1 MSINWQ
7 QYPIV
12 AFIDSNIALECS
24 ALGGLPWKE
33 ISTTGPILVLVVPT
47 VMQEV
52 DSKKNH
58 ARLADHA
65 RRFNRTLRPLLE
77 GEATVL
83 VRESPA
89 PRVEIALADCTLV
102 DWEQYPEL
110 DRDEPDARV
119 VAQALSAQGPA
130 PESRVVVSQDIRPL
144 HLARRHGLHIHQ
156 VSETWLR
163 PKEVSEAEKKAANL
177 QRQLDAMKDREPL
190 LLLHLSTSQ
199 PSVDVY
205 RIKTLA
211 KEERQAIQETIIRLS
226 PRPVQKH
233 SGLTAIT
240 GDYDHTLDDR
250 YTKWERNRVPQF
262 VRDYERKIELNYGQL
277 KIRFRIENTGKV
289 PAESLLIRLTA
300 TGGWLNERYVIASPS
315 GPSAPRPK
323 RWSPMDIHI
332 PTTLHDSI
340 RSMAQPRKHEFVV
353 LGDPKRS
360 LEVQIACADFRHGM
374 AYEYAVIGRA
384 DPHAVDFRIDAVVT
398 AANLYGEAKTS
409 LVVPRNLI
417 ESSVAD
423 LIDMSTMRFKQPPD
437 MDGHLEKAISARDF
451 SAFEFDG
458 SQDD

>member
-33 ISTTGPILVLVVPT
+33 ISASGPILVLVVPT

-83 VRESPA
+83 VRESPS
-89 PRVEIALADCTLV
+89 PRVEIALADCKRV

-119 VAQALSAQGPA
+119 VAQALSAYGPS

-144 HLARRHGLHIHQ
+144 HLARRHGLSIHQ

-163 PKEVSEAEKKAANL
+163 PREVSEAEKKAANL
-177 QRQLDAMKDREPL
+177 QRQLDAMKDREPQL
-190 LLLHLSTSQ
+190 SLHLSTSQ

-205 RIKTLA
+205 RIKALA
-211 KEERQAIQETIIRLS
+211 LEERQAIQETIIRNS
-226 PRPVQKH
+226 PMPEQEH
-233 SGLTAIT
+233 SQFTSIL
-240 GDYDHTLDDR
+240 GDYDHTLDER
-250 YTKWERNRVPQF
+250 YTKWERNKVPHF
-262 VRDYERKIELNYGQL
+262 VSDYERKIELNYGQL
-277 KIRFRIENTGKV
+277 QIRFRIENTGNV

-300 TGGWLNERYVIASPS
+300 TGGWLNEKYVVASPS

-323 RWSPMDIHI
+323 RRSLMDIHM
-332 PTTLHDSI
+332 PQTLHDSI
-340 RSMAQPRKHEFVV
+340 RSMAQPGKHEFVV
-353 LGDPKRS
+353 LDAPKRS
-360 LEVQIACADFRHGM
+360 IEMQIACADFRHGTE
-374 AYEYAVIGRA
+374 YEYAVIGRA
-384 DPHAVDFRIDAVVT
+384 DPHAAEFHIDAVVT
-398 AANLYGEAKTS
+398 AANLYGEAKAS
-409 LVVPRNLI
+409 IVVPKNLKDG
-417 ESSVAD
+417 SVAD
-423 LIDMSTMRFKQPPD
+423 LIDMSTMHFKQPPY
-437 MDGHLEKAISARDF
+437 MEGHLEKAISARDF

-458 SQDD
+458 SRDN

>member
-7 QYPIV
+7 QYPVV

-24 ALGGLPWKE
+24 SLGGLPWKE
-33 ISTTGPILVLVVPT
+33 ISATGPILVLVVPT

-77 GEATVL
+77 GQSTVL

-89 PRVEIALADCTLV
+89 PRVEISLADYTRV

-119 VAQALSAQGPA
+119 VAQAMAAQGPS
-130 PESRVVVSQDIRPL
+130 PEARVVVSQDIRPL
-144 HLARRHGLHIHQ
+144 HLAKLHGLKIHQ
-156 VSETWLR
+156 VSEAWLR

-177 QRQLDAMKDREPL
+177 QRQLDAMKDREPKL
-190 LLLHLSTSQ
+190 SLHLSTSQ
-199 PSVDVY
+199 SSVDVY
-205 RIKTLA
+205 RIKALA
-211 KEERQAIQETIIRLS
+211 PEERQAIQETIVRNS
-226 PRPVQKH
+226 PMPEQEH
-233 SGLTAIT
+233 SPFTSIL
-240 GDYDHTLDDR
+240 GDYDHTLDER
-250 YTKWERNRVPQF
+250 YTKWERNKVPHF

-277 KIRFRIENTGKV
+277 KIRFRIENLGKV

-300 TGGWLNERYVIASPS
+300 TGGWFNERYVVSSPS

-323 RWSPMDIHI
+323 RRSLMDIHM
-332 PTTLHDSI
+332 PRTLHDSI
-340 RSMAQPRKHEFVV
+340 RSMAQPGKHEFVV
-353 LGDPKRS
+353 LDAPKRS
-360 LEVQIACADFRHGM
+360 LEVRIACSDFRHGTE
-374 AYEYAVIGRA
+374 YEYAVIGRA
-384 DPHAVDFRIDAVVT
+384 DPHAAEFCIDAVVT
-398 AANLYGEAKTS
+398 AANLYGEAEAS
-409 LVVPRNLI
+409 IVVPRNLKD
-417 ESSVAD
+417 SSVAD
-423 LIDMSTMRFKQPPD
+423 LIDMNTMHFRQTPD
-437 MDGHLEKAISARDF
+437 IDGHLEKAISARDF

>member
-7 QYPIV
+7 QYPVV

-33 ISTTGPILVLVVPT
+33 ISATGPILVLVVPT

-65 RRFNRTLRPLLE
+65 RRFNRSLRPLLD
-77 GEATVL
+77 GQATVL

-89 PRVEIALADCTLV
+89 PRVEIALADCTRV
-102 DWEQYPEL
+102 DWEQYPGL

-119 VAQALSAQGPA
+119 VAQALSAQGPSL
-130 PESRVVVSQDIRPL
+130 ESRVVVSQDIRPL
-144 HLARRHGLHIHQ
+144 HLARSHGLKIQQ

-163 PKEVSEAEKKAANL
+163 PKEVSEVEKKAANL
-177 QRQLDAMKDREPL
+177 QRQLDAMKDREPQL
-190 LLLHLSTSQ
+190 SLHLSTSQ
-199 PSVDVY
+199 PSVDVH
-205 RIKTLA
+205 RIKALSPD
-211 KEERQAIQETIIRLS
+211 ERRAIQDTIIRLS
-226 PRPVQKH
+226 PMPEQER
-233 SGLTAIT
+233 SGLTSIM
-240 GDYDHTLDDR
+240 GDYDHTLVDR
-250 YTKWERNRVPQF
+250 YTKWERNKVPHF

-277 KIRFRIENTGKV
+277 KILFRIENTGQV

-300 TGGWLNERYVIASPS
+300 TGGCFNERYVLASPS
-315 GPSAPRPK
+315 GPSAPRPE
-323 RWSPMDIHI
+323 RRSLMDIHM
-332 PTTLHDSI
+332 PRTLHDSI
-340 RSMAQPRKHEFVV
+340 RSMAQPGKHEFEV
-353 LGDPKRS
+353 LDDPKRS
-360 LEVQIACADFRHGM
+360 LKVQIACADFRHGL

-384 DPHAVDFRIDAVVT
+384 DPHADEFRIDAVVT

-409 LVVPRNLI
+409 IVVPRNLKD
-417 ESSVAD
+417 SSVAD

-437 MDGHLEKAISARDF
+437 VDGHLEKAISARDF

-458 SQDD
+458 SRDD

>member
-7 QYPIV
+7 QYPVV
-12 AFIDSNIALECS
+12 AFIDSNVALECS
-24 ALGGLPWKE
+24 ALGGLPWKD
-33 ISTTGPILVLVVPT
+33 ISPTGPILVLVVPT

-77 GEATVL
+77 GQAAVL

-89 PRVEIALADCTLV
+89 PRVEIALADCARV

-119 VAQALSAQGPA
+119 VAQALSVQGPS

-144 HLARRHGLHIHQ
+144 HLARRHRLKIHQ

-177 QRQLDAMKDREPL
+177 QRQLDAMKEREPQL
-190 LLLHLSTSQ
+190 SLHLSTSQ
-199 PSVDVY
+199 PSVDVH
-205 RIKTLA
+205 RIKGLSPD
-211 KEERQAIQETIIRLS
+211 ERREIQETIIRLS
-226 PRPVQKH
+226 PMPEREH
-233 SGLTAIT
+233 SALTSIM
-240 GDYDHTLDDR
+240 GDYDHTLDER
-250 YTKWERNRVPQF
+250 YTKWERNKVPHF
-262 VRDYERKIELNYGQL
+262 VRGYERKIELNYGQL
-277 KIRFRIENTGKV
+277 EIRFRIENTGKV
-289 PAESLLIRLTA
+289 PAESLLIRLRA
-300 TGGWLNERYVIASPS
+300 TGGWFNEKYVLVIPS

-323 RWSPMDIHI
+323 QRSLMDIHM
-332 PTTLHDSI
+332 PRMLHESI
-340 RSMAQPRKHEFVV
+340 RSMAKPGKHEFEV
-353 LGDPKRS
+353 LVEPKRS

-384 DPHAVDFRIDAVVT
+384 DPHADEFRIDTVVT

-409 LVVPRNLI
+409 IMVPRNLKD
-417 ESSVAD
+417 SSVAD
-423 LIDMSTMRFKQPPD
+423 LIEMSTMRFKEPPD
-437 MDGHLEKAISARDF
+437 VDGQLERAISARDF
-451 SAFEFDG
+451 SSFEFD
-458 SQDD
+458 SSRDD

>member
-24 ALGGLPWKE
+24 ALSGLPWKE
-33 ISTTGPILVLVVPT
+33 ISATGPILVLVVPT

-58 ARLADHA
+58 ARLANHA
-65 RRFNRTLRPLLE
+65 RRFNSTLRPLLDDK
-77 GEATVL
+77 ATVL

-89 PRVEIALADCTLV
+89 PRVEIALADCTRV
-102 DWEQYPEL
+102 DWELYPEL

-119 VAQALSAQGPA
+119 VAQAMFAQGPS
-130 PESRVVVSQDIRPL
+130 PGSRVVVSQDIRPL
-144 HLARRHGLHIHQ
+144 HLAKRHGLNIHQ

-177 QRQLDAMKDREPL
+177 QRQLDAMKDREPQL
-190 LLLHLSTSQ
+190 SLHLSTSQ
-199 PSVDVY
+199 PSVDVH
-205 RIKTLA
+205 RIKALSLDE
-211 KEERQAIQETIIRLS
+211 KRAIQETIIRLS
-226 PRPVQKH
+226 PRPKQEH
-233 SGLTAIT
+233 WRLNSIT
-240 GDYDHTLDDR
+240 GDYDHTLDER
-250 YTKWERNRVPQF
+250 YTKWERKKVPHF

-277 KIRFRIENTGKV
+277 KIRFRIENTGQV

-300 TGGWLNERYVIASPS
+300 KGGWFNERYVLAIPS
-315 GPSAPRPK
+315 GPSAPKPK
-323 RWSPMDIHI
+323 QRSLMDIHMQR
-332 PTTLHDSI
+332 TLHDSI
-340 RSMAQPRKHEFVV
+340 RSRAQPGKHEFMV
-353 LGDPKRS
+353 LNDPKRS
-360 LEVQIACADFRHGM
+360 LEVQIACADFRHGL

-384 DPHAVDFRIDAVVT
+384 DPHAEEFRIDAVVT

-409 LVVPRNLI
+409 IVVPRNLKD
-417 ESSVAD
+417 SAVTD

-437 MDGHLEKAISARDF
+437 VDGHLQKAISANDF

-458 SQDD
+458 SPDD